1 MWAKIRIALAA
12 VLLLGTAS
20 AALAGGSRNDGPS
33 GGYVVPGSLD
43 GVNPAVHP
51 RIFGNPAVAHSYGFL
66 QSRDGSWHVR
76 PDWRW
81 GGYDY
86 R

>member
-1 MWAKIRIALAA
+1 MWTKIRIALAA
-12 VLLLGTAS
+12 VLLLSTAS

-43 GVNPAVHP
+43 GVNPADHP
-51 RIFGNPAVAHSYGFL
+51 HIFDNPAVAHSYGFF

-76 PDWRW
+76 PDWRS
-81 GGYDY
+81 GGY
-86 R
+86 

>member
-12 VLLLGTAS
+12 VFLLSTAS
-20 AALAGGSRNDGPS
+20 AALASR
-33 GGYVVPGSLD
+33 GYVVPGSLD
-43 GVNPAVHP
+43 GVNPVLHP
-51 RIFGNPAVAHSYGFL
+51 GIFDNPAVAHSYGFF

-81 GGYDY
+81 GGYHY